1 MYSCGFVTDCQRGRL
16 LGLYFY
22 VIGISYDKMHFTY
35 IWVNLSKFKMIVTG
49 GYIEDMKI
57 T

>member
-1 MYSCGFVTDCQRGRL
+1 MYSCGFVMDCQRGRL